1 MFIPVCIEETVAL
14 LMDDAMII
22 GMLGIDVDIDRWEVS
37 FLVEMVVLNITLWQI
52 ARICSSTFRACLST
66 FNNRSPVVEAK
77 LEYVDVNIQSELENK
92 QNSFDPYRL
101 TDHVS
106 KLKSA
111 SCSQPEGWTLDLE
124 IKVPGS
130 WMLGKKKCNHA
141 SEVDETI
148 SFIPGPEELS
158 ILKHL
163 ENNC

>member
-22 GMLGIDVDIDRWEVS
+22 GMLGIDVDIDRREVS

-111 SCSQPEGWTLDLE
+111 PCSQPEG
-124 IKVPGS
+124 
-130 WMLGKKKCNHA
+130 
-141 SEVDETI
+141 
-148 SFIPGPEELS
+148 
-158 ILKHL
+158 
-163 ENNC
+163 